1 MSFNLLDL
9 LILAVV
15 IYAIVRGAKTGLS
28 RQFFSL
34 GGFLLGL
41 IIGAFI
47 APYISKLVS
56 NPMGKEVIIIAV
68 VLSCTAIFS
77 GLGEYIG
84 VVLAKQERQLH
95 LGRVDNILGA
105 VFGAVMV
112 LVGAWLIAGML
123 IGTPYQ
129 SLNRLL
135 NGSGTIR
142 LLDETLP
149 PAPSILSRLE
159 RLVNPNGFPQ
169 VFTGLEPAPSGPIV
183 PATAAQV
190 ASAVKADRA
199 SVVKIQGYGCGGL
212 VSGSGFVAAPGIV
225 MTNAHVVAGIANPV
239 IIDAYGRHTAT
250 VVEFDPSMDV
260 AVLRANNLAGPVL
273 RLSPTEVA
281 PGTPAVVLG
290 YPGGGVFTAGE
301 AGVIDE
307 RLATGRT
314 IYNTGITTREIYE
327 LQAVVEPGNSGGP
340 LVLPDGTVIGIV
352 FARSETNPDIG
363 YALTFKEVQSQ
374 LIAGENSQG
383 STGTGACAAD

>member
-1 MSFNLLDL
+1 MPFNLLDV
-9 LILAVV
+9 LILLAI
-15 IYAIVRGAKTGLS
+15 IYAIIRGAKTGLS

-34 GGFLLGL
+34 GGFIAGL
-41 IIGAFI
+41 VVGAVL
-47 APYISKLVS
+47 APYASKLVGD
-56 NPMGKEVIIIAV
+56 PMSKEIIIIAV
-68 VLSCTAIFS
+68 VLGCTAILS

-84 VVLAKQERQLH
+84 VILAKQEKKLH
-95 LGRVDNILGA
+95 LGKVDNVLGS
-105 VFGAVMV
+105 VFGALMV

-129 SLNRLL
+129 TLNLL
-135 NGSGTIR
+135 FSNSGIVR
-142 LLDETLP
+142 LLDEHLP

-169 VFTGLEPAPSGPIV
+169 VFAGLEPVPAGPIV
-183 PATAAQV
+183 PATPAQV
-190 ASAVKADRA
+190 ASAVKADQA

-212 VSGSGFVAAPGIV
+212 VSGSGFIVGPGLV
-225 MTNAHVVAGIANPV
+225 MTNAHVVAGIANP
-239 IIDAYGRHTAT
+239 IITDDYGRHTAT

-273 RLSPTEVA
+273 QLSTKEVA
-281 PGTPAVVLG
+281 AGTPAVVLG

-352 FARSETNPDIG
+352 FARSETNNNVG
-363 YALTFKEVQSQ
+363 YALTFTEVVSR
-374 LIAGENSQG
+374 LLAAEHATEATS
-383 STGTGACAAD
+383 TGACAAE